1 MNRARLVGLLL
12 LAGVLVGTA
21 APAMAEDGSTRVCL
35 LATNDR
41 DNAGPPAL
49 CVFAP
54 VE

>member
-1 MNRARLVGLLL
+1 MSRTRIVGLLL
-12 LAGVLVGTA
+12 LGGVLLGTA
-21 APAMAEDGSTRVCL
+21 APALASDGSTRVCL

-41 DNAGPPAL
+41 ENAGPPAL

>member
-1 MNRARLVGLLL
+1 MSRARLVALLL
-12 LAGVLVGTA
+12 LVGVLFGTA
-21 APAMAEDGSTRVCL
+21 APALADDGSTRVCL

-41 DNAGPPAL
+41 NNAGPPAL